1 MFHNL
6 FAILSLRH
14 PCLGDDLGAVQRV
27 VVSRTSICLTGS
39 DSFVIVGKAILKLS
53 IVHGHFHELAA
64 VPGQGITVVV
74 FGVSNFVIGRT

>member
-1 MFHNL
+1 ML
-6 FAILSLRH
+6 GVITALRH

-39 DSFVIVGKAILKLS
+39 DAFVVVGKAILKLS

-64 VPGQGITVVV
+64 VPGQVVAV
-74 FGVSNFVIGRT
+74 VGVESVVRSGYS